1 MVFSEF
7 GLAHSDAAF
16 SAQWRA
22 IREPHPRLPHTMA
35 EEGDYR
41 GQYVR
46 IVKTS
51 RDDLNGTVGLV
62 LSTLDETTGR
72 YAVRLDGPG
81 DSPGGRVLAMKPANL
96 FPLGDTAD
104 ARDSTA
110 MPPASPGRSAARKR
124 KAQAGAPSAA
134 SKVCNHVLIAL
145 MVAWAFVRRHV
156 AGLTKRCR
164 GQGRAE
170 ARREAKKAKRRKA
183 AVAEESKMTTAQ
195 LKCRRVEQVRV
206 CGWGGMGCAGG
217 CAGVRRCG
225 RMWEDVRAVLGVDGG
240 HGAW

>member
-1 MVFSEF
+1 
-7 GLAHSDAAF
+7 
-16 SAQWRA
+16 
-22 IREPHPRLPHTMA
+22 MA

-124 KAQAGAPSAA
+124 KAQAAGAPSAA

-183 AVAEESKMTTAQ
+183 AVAEESKMTAAQ

-206 CGWGGMGCAGG
+206 CGWRGMGGVWEDVSGGG
-217 CAGVRRCG
+217 CLGGCG
-225 RMWEDVRAVLGVDGG
+225 RMCGQCRVQARRAWSMARRDGTTRAG
-240 HGAW
+240 PGQAKTKVWCFKALKQG